1 MNIQNAIRA
10 HNKQALGRFW
20 LLKYFGGLALGI
32 VFGLASL
39 GALVQD
45 SVLETMVFALFSA
58 VGWVLF
64 ARAHRR
70 ARRLVGGGPR
80 DERHE
85 RGTFLHDA
93 RAVTPLLD
101 RAPGDLAIGGVPLPR
116 SVEQQHILMVG
127 APGSGKSVALK
138 AMMKTIRER
147 HRDGAVI
154 HDPTGEMVALF
165 YDPARDLIINPL
177 DSRHAPWSLWT
188 DLMPGEEAAL
198 AKAIIPS
205 AEGDNQYFSDAA
217 QATLEV
223 LFQQTDSIDDLVRA
237 GLSET
242 NDRLIERLTQAGL
255 GGLVGSSKTF
265 ASVRGNMAPYL
276 RSLALLP
283 PTPRGEGLTL
293 KDFCVDPAGRFIFL
307 LTSGRTRETLRPIHQ
322 VFLNQIVSAAT
333 SLRPDPARR
342 IWLALDE
349 APVLLPSPAIALALA
364 EGRKFGLSV
373 ILAAQAIGQVKH
385 RVGEHESAALLSMP
399 KTRLILRVGD
409 GETAEAMSRE
419 IGDRQLERQQVSV
432 SKTAGSPAAGGN
444 NSTSTTW
451 QTTTER
457 AVLASEI
464 MSLPDLQGFLRIEDT
479 TMRVALAYQS
489 YPSVGPDY
497 DPVPPRRLPGL
508 PAEGPVAALA

>member
-1 MNIQNAIRA
+1 MNIQDAIRN
-10 HNKQALGRFW
+10 HNQQAIGQWW
-20 LLKYFGGLALGI
+20 LLKFFGGLVLGI
-32 VFGLASL
+32 FFGLAAL
-39 GALVQD
+39 GALVQH
-45 SVLETMVFALFSA
+45 SVLETMIFALFSA
-58 VGWVLF
+58 VGWVLC

-93 RAVTPLLD
+93 RAVTPLLN

-138 AMMKTIRER
+138 ALMKTIRER
-147 HRDGAVI
+147 HSDGAVI
-154 HDPTGEMVALF
+154 HDPTGEFVSLF

-188 DLMPGEEAAL
+188 DLMLGEEASL

-205 AEGDNQYFSDAA
+205 AEGDNKYFSDAA

-223 LFQQTDSIDDLVRA
+223 LFQQTDTIDDLVMA

-276 RSLALLP
+276 RALALLP
-283 PTPRGEGLTL
+283 DTARGDGLTL
-293 KDFCVDPAGRFIFL
+293 KEFCTYPAGRFIFL

-322 VFLNQIVSAAT
+322 LFLNQIVSVAT
-333 SLRPDPARR
+333 SLRPDPTRR
-342 IWLALDE
+342 IWLTLDE

-364 EGRKFGLSV
+364 EGRKYGLSV
-373 ILAAQAIGQVKH
+373 ILAAQALGQVKH
-385 RVGEHESAALLSMP
+385 RIGEHEAAAVLSMP

-419 IGDRQLERQQVSV
+419 IGERQLTRQQVSV
-432 SKTAGSPAAGGN
+432 SKTAGDVATAN

-451 QTTTER
+451 QTVTER
-457 AVLASEI
+457 TVLASEI

-479 TMRVALAYQS
+479 TMRVALTYES
-489 YPSVGPDY
+489 YPPVGPDY
-497 DPVPPRRLPGL
+497 DPVPPRGL
-508 PAEGPVAALA
+508 PVAQGPGPVEASA